1 MLKLHHYWSGII
13 LPFLLSLTATM
24 LLLSLPA
31 FAHSGSHE
39 GFMVFDWVTHF
50 INEGLL
56 VVLGLSGSVCLIFLR
71 RSNFLGMK
79 KTEKVSR

>member
-1 MLKLHHYWSGII
+1 M
-13 LPFLLSLTATM
+13 PFLLSLTATM

-39 GFMVFDWVTHF
+39 GFMVFDWVTHL

-56 VVLGLSGSVCLIFLR
+56 VVLSLSGSVCLIFLR

-79 KTEKVSR
+79 KTQKVSR